1 MRVVIKIHWATDTWH
16 RTLYITMAHSKCYKI
31 TFGEAIF
38 YEHPYCTMTDLI
50 IMPIKF
56 HDRLKKYSPLRVS
69 SLSLSFSLS
78 FFLYIH
84 IYTHTYTISL
94 SSLSRENAGALTSGC
109 KKRRRERSRCA
120 IMHKQTVRR
129 SSAKYPHRL
138 ATDTW
143 SRYSGGLKL
152 RHRRRN
158 SVSVAPGIDERMK
171 KILSPSLSPPLPPSL
186 FFYTHRRRKSDLHL
200 ATTGTDLRG
209 CRSWKLVKP
218 NEIHALIRQMI
229 KPWFTAALALRCCAR
244 GLHEGRNRN
253 FSTCM
258 LLHQSRYQR
267 ESSIDRPSHER
278 LDTYLLVNQLL

>member
-1 MRVVIKIHWATDTWH
+1 M
-16 RTLYITMAHSKCYKI
+16 
-31 TFGEAIF
+31 
-38 YEHPYCTMTDLI
+38 
-50 IMPIKF
+50 
-56 HDRLKKYSPLRVS
+56 
-69 SLSLSFSLS
+69 
-78 FFLYIH
+78 
-84 IYTHTYTISL
+84 HTYIISL

-109 KKRRRERSRCA
+109 KKRRRERSNASRCA
-120 IMHKQTVRR
+120 IMHKQTVWR

-143 SRYSGGLKL
+143 SCYSGGLKL

-158 SVSVAPGIDERMK
+158 SVSVAPEIDGRQRAMK
-171 KILSPSLSPPLPPSL
+171 KILSPSLSLPLPPSL
-186 FFYTHRRRKSDLHL
+186 FFYTHRRRKSDLHS
-200 ATTGTDLRG
+200 ATTGADLRG

-229 KPWFTAALALRCCAR
+229 KPWFTAALALRCCER